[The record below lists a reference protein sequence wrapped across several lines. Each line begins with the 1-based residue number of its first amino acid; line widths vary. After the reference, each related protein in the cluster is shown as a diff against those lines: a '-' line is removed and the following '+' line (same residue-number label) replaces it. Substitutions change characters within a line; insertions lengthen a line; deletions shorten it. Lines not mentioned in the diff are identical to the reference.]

1 MESQAVATATNEI
14 DDIRRRM
21 AQIRRELH
29 EDVEEVVAGAGAVA
43 DWRRYVRMYPWAAVG
58 LAATLGYLIVPKRRR
73 NVPRDVARKADV
85 AEVREVI
92 EQVRE
97 PEPRAKPRAKSILG
111 AGLAMLTPLAWRAAQ
126 NYAMGYLEQ
135 WIAQQQQ
142 QYMASSGPPPSG
154 SQSTGWPGGTPP
166 PPGAAKSPSP
176 PPSASPWP
184 GGPRRP
190 GGPAA

>member
-1 MESQAVATATNEI
+1 MESHAVATATAEI

-29 EDVEEVVAGAGAVA
+29 EDVEEVVAGAEAVA

-58 LAATLGYLIVPKRRR
+58 IAATLGYLIVPKRRR
-73 NVPRDVARKADV
+73 SVPRDVARKADL

-92 EQVRE
+92 EQARESE
-97 PEPRAKPRAKSILG
+97 PEKKKRSKSLIG
-111 AGLAMLTPLAWRAAQ
+111 AGLAMLAPLAWRAAQ

-142 QYMASSGPPPSG
+142 QYMASAGPHPAG
-154 SQSTGWPGGTPP
+154 SESRGWPGGAP
-166 PPGAAKSPSP
+166 PPGAAKSPSTP
-176 PPSASPWP
+176 P

-190 GGPAA
+190 GGPGV